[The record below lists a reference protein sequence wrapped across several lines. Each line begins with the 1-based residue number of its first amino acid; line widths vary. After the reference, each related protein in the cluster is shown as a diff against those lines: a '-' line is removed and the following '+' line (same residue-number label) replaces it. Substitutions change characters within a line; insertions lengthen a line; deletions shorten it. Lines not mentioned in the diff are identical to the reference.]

1 MHYEQNVVA
10 YEVVHGLT
18 KVTLDGIM
26 FLRGSILRL
35 TKVQSFFVKRWFVS
49 SPFRMQSRSQKIRH
63 KAPDAAKEKVD

>member
-1 MHYEQNVVA
+1 
-10 YEVVHGLT
+10 
-18 KVTLDGIM
+18 
-26 FLRGSILRL
+26 LRL